1 VAKPVR
7 SYCFYFE
14 NQFEVVRTR
23 QKPCLPQWNE
33 GGIRR
38 ALTWEKWDDGM
49 MESSLPAGRD
59 GILTYQVSKASGG
72 RNLLGLTTLKV
83 ENDLE
88 TG

>member
-1 VAKPVR
+1 
-7 SYCFYFE
+7 
-14 NQFEVVRTR
+14 
-23 QKPCLPQWNE
+23 
-33 GGIRR
+33 
-38 ALTWEKWDDGM
+38 M